1 MQDEILIKY
10 FNGTASEQEKE
21 EILAW
26 LESSPEHEK
35 HLGELYDIW
44 ILTQMATAEESLEE
58 KNAVLHNIVGVKLKN
73 RELSGQ
79 KRKNLFIRIAYA
91 AVAIL
96 VIGLLAAD
104 IHVRK
109 EQTRTF
115 EQNRLTLAQ
124 AVELGYMQE
133 LYVPKGAKSNIVLP
147 DSSTVK
153 LNSDSKIIFPHK
165 FTGQTREVYIEGE
178 GYFDVKSD
186 SLRPMIVS
194 TSNGYEIKVLG
205 TKFNVY
211 SYKDEPVSKT
221 TLIEGR
227 IDILKSDKVVAQL
240 NNGDSFVKEQVKAIK
255 KISDQNI
262 SNDIAWTKD
271 ILIFHSAPMADVLKK
286 LERWHG
292 TQFVVKNPAIF
303 DIKLTAEYQNES
315 IVQILEVIKFSSGI
329 DYSIKGNTATLS
341 LN

>member
-1 MQDEILIKY
+1 MQDEFLIKY

-26 LESSPEHEK
+26 LKSSPEHEK

-44 ILTQMATAEESLEE
+44 ILTQMATTDHNEAEQQE
-58 KNAVLHNIVGVKLKN
+58 VLKN
-73 RELSGQ
+73 ILPS
-79 KRKNLFIRIAYA
+79 KRNTFLRIVSAVA
-91 AVAIL
+91 AVAVIALL
-96 VIGLLAAD
+96 VAD
-104 IHVRK
+104 IHTRHL
-109 EQTRTF
+109 QTKAL
-115 EQNRLTLAQ
+115 ENKLTLAQ

-186 SLRPMIVS
+186 SLHPMIVS

-221 TLIEGR
+221 TLIDGR

-292 TQFVVKNPAIF
+292 TQFVVKNPAIY

-329 DYSIKGNTATLS
+329 DYSIKGNTVTLS

>member
-1 MQDEILIKY
+1 
-10 FNGTASEQEKE
+10 
-21 EILAW
+21 
-26 LESSPEHEK
+26 
-35 HLGELYDIW
+35 
-44 ILTQMATAEESLEE
+44 MATTDHNEAEQQE
-58 KNAVLHNIVGVKLKN
+58 VLKN
-73 RELSGQ
+73 ILPS
-79 KRKNLFIRIAYA
+79 KRNTFLRIVSAVA
-91 AVAIL
+91 AVAVIALL
-96 VIGLLAAD
+96 VAD
-104 IHVRK
+104 IHTRHL
-109 EQTRTF
+109 QTKAL
-115 EQNRLTLAQ
+115 EDNKLSLAQ

-292 TQFVVKNPAIF
+292 TQFVVKNPAIY

-329 DYSIKGNTATLS
+329 DYSIKGNTVTLS

>member
-1 MQDEILIKY
+1 MQDEFLIKY

-26 LESSPEHEK
+26 LKSSPEHEK

-44 ILTQMATAEESLEE
+44 ILTQMATTDHNEAEQQE
-58 KNAVLHNIVGVKLKN
+58 VLKN
-73 RELSGQ
+73 ILPS
-79 KRKNLFIRIAYA
+79 KRNTFLRIVSAVA
-91 AVAIL
+91 AVAVIALL
-96 VIGLLAAD
+96 VAD
-104 IHVRK
+104 IHTRHL
-109 EQTRTF
+109 QTKAL
-115 EQNRLTLAQ
+115 ENKLTLAQ

-221 TLIEGR
+221 TLIDGR

-292 TQFVVKNPAIF
+292 TQFVVKNPAIY

-329 DYSIKGNTATLS
+329 DYSIKGNTVTLS